1 LFKTLKKNTES
12 ASKLAR
18 FLPQNLLKTAKKSA
32 PKPPK
37 MEEKPLLGVVDSL
50 RASALLDESIEKLS
64 FLAVLGLQGAAAG
77 WVLLVEK

>member
-1 LFKTLKKNTES
+1 
-12 ASKLAR
+12 
-18 FLPQNLLKTAKKSA
+18 
-32 PKPPK
+32 